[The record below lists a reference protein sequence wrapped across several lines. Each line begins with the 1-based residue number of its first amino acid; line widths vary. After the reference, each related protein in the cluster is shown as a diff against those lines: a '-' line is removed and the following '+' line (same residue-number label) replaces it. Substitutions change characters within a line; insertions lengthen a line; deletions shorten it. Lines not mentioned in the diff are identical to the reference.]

1 MGNPSKLWIPA
12 EKLDENVK
20 RMAWLLF
27 LEWWKG
33 HFDQIGLEGTATK
46 VVETAYTVCLE
57 TAKVI
62 RQLEQPK
69 TEAADVTP
77 D

>member
-20 RMAWLLF
+20 RMAWLMF
-27 LEWWKG
+27 LEAWKAWIRD
-33 HFDQIGLEGTATK
+33 HSACDPWKPKAVYAE
-46 VVETAYTVCLE
+46 CLQH
-57 TAKVI
+57 AKMV
-62 RQLEQPK
+62 RQMEQPK
-69 TEAADVTP
+69 TEAADVSP